1 MKKNVILAVA
11 MGATALSAVAQSSQL
26 KTAGNWE
33 FYGRAHISF
42 DQLNDGNKY
51 DRMNLSS
58 NSSRVGF
65 RGNKSF
71 GDLKG
76 IWQIESEVLFT
87 KTSDSSN
94 AVTIPALP
102 VTGTTPTTTATSIN
116 APQDDKNRLATR
128 DTFAGIEGSFGQ
140 VKVGKFDTPMKVA
153 REAANLFGD
162 QLGDM
167 RNITRAGACVD
178 ERPNNIIQY
187 QSPDMMG
194 IRVALAYSPHEA
206 ATAVT
211 SSAGVETKNAMTS
224 MSATYN
230 GGDFSAALAQEN
242 YQANAKDGDRDATR
256 LALSYKVM
264 SDLKLVGFYQK
275 ANYMKTATDDQ
286 GSKITGFGAEY
297 QIIPNHTVLRAH
309 VMDRSANKVGMDTKM
324 TAVGIDRIINKELR
338 FYANYATV
346 SNGTAAAVTPW
357 TEGRSTN
364 VAGSTGKDSKGLSLG
379 MRYDF

>member
-1 MKKNVILAVA
+1 MKKNVILALA
-11 MGATALSAVAQSSQL
+11 MSATALSATAQQAQI

-33 FYGRAHISF
+33 FYGRAHMSI
-42 DQLNDGNKY
+42 DQLDDGNLY
-51 DRMNLSS
+51 NRVNMSS

-65 RGNKSF
+65 RGDKSF

-76 IWQIESEVLFT
+76 IWQVESEVLFT
-87 KTSDSSN
+87 KTSDS
-94 AVTIPALP
+94 
-102 VTGTTPTTTATSIN
+102 VTGA
-116 APQDDKNRLATR
+116 AQDDKNRLATR
-128 DTFAGIEGSFGQ
+128 DTFAGIEGNFGQ
-140 VKVGKFDTPMKVA
+140 VKVGKFDTPMKLA

-167 RNITRAGACVD
+167 RNITRAGAKFD

-224 MSATYN
+224 MSITFN
-230 GGDFSAALAQEN
+230 RGDFSAALAQEN
-242 YQANAKDGDRDATR
+242 YQENAKDGDRDATR

-264 SDLKLVGFYQK
+264 SDLKLVGFYQDAK
-275 ANYMKTATDDQ
+275 YMKTSTDDQ
-286 GSKITGFGAEY
+286 GSKVTGFGAEY
-297 QIIPNHTVLRAH
+297 QLIPNHTVLRAH
-309 VMDRSANKVGMDTKM
+309 VMDRSANKTGADSKL
-324 TAVGIDRIINKELR
+324 TAIGVDRIINKELR
-338 FYANYATV
+338 FYANYAAV

-364 VAGSTGKDSKGLSLG
+364 VTGSTGKDSKGISLG

>member
-1 MKKNVILAVA
+1 VKKNVILAVA

-42 DQLNDGNKY
+42 DQLNDGNQY
-51 DRMNLSS
+51 NRMNLSS

-65 RGNKSF
+65 RGDKSF

-87 KTSDSSN
+87 KTSDSV
-94 AVTIPALP
+94 AGA
-102 VTGTTPTTTATSIN
+102 A
-116 APQDDKNRLATR
+116 QDDKNRLATR
-128 DTFAGIEGSFGQ
+128 DTFAGIEGNFGQ

-167 RNITRAGACVD
+167 RNITRAGAKFD

-211 SSAGVETKNAMTS
+211 SSTGVETKNAMTS
-224 MSATYN
+224 MSATYT

-264 SDLKLVGFYQK
+264 NDLKLVGFYQK
-275 ANYMKTATDDQ
+275 ANYMTSAATPVDQ
-286 GSKITGFGAEY
+286 GSKVTGFGAEY

-309 VMDRSANKVGMDTKM
+309 VMNRSANKLDSDSKL
-324 TAVGIDRIINKELR
+324 TAIGVDRIISKELR

-346 SNGTAAAVTPW
+346 SNGTNAAVTPW

-364 VAGSTGKDSKGLSLG
+364 VAGSSGKDSKGLSLG